1 MSVINRPESEVK
13 CRLGISLPSLIY
25 KLLVLILLLAALPAF
40 ASATASS
47 TGRHSCVISDI
58 YKPGLSI
65 DASTDVRA
73 LQAYQNAAAH
83 MLKDHRFAELDCLA
97 DGLRTRRERFPGGM
111 WKLHV
116 MYGGL
121 ASPNLFPV
129 HSTEGEWRNHL
140 GSLRQWVANRPKS
153 VTARVALASALMGYA
168 WTARGHGFSDTV
180 SESGWDLFV
189 QRAGEAK
196 RVLDGASRLGK
207 KCPESYAVMLTAAVA
222 QQWSNSQIR
231 ALFDEAIT
239 AEPEYYYYYR
249 LYAQTL
255 LPKWGGAEGAVDR
268 FLQQSADSLGSE
280 KGDILYFQVA
290 TNLICG
296 CNDDQGL
303 KLSLP
308 RIERGFNA
316 VEKQFGASMLNLN
329 LLASAATHAGEGDPV
344 LADKAFRRIG
354 DQWDRETWKKQEY
367 FDSAR
372 EWAANYSKTIL
383 KQRSMEADADSST
396 KGVDGAR
403 YQSTVEEK
411 LHGIAQQCAKGG
423 GAFPQQFE
431 TLVRIGAKGNVEEVK
446 IYANAPLPICL
457 YQTLMSSRDG
467 DALFGPPP
475 QAPYSIKLD
484 LDAATLAPAVSKQ

>member
-1 MSVINRPESEVK
+1 MRLIIRNQSVEERCTHFAQFSSYINKAFV
-13 CRLGISLPSLIY
+13 L
-25 KLLVLILLLAALPAF
+25 LLVLATVTAVAGAATPSA
-40 ASATASS
+40 ASCA
-47 TGRHSCVISDI
+47 ISDK
-58 YKPGLSI
+58 YKAGLSV
-65 DASTDVRA
+65 DASVDVSA
-73 LQAYQNAAAH
+73 LQAYQDTVEQ
-83 MLKDHRFAELDCLA
+83 MLKDQQFTALDCLA
-97 DGLRTRRERFPGGM
+97 NGLRTRKERFPGGM

-116 MYGGL
+116 IYGGL
-121 ASPNLFPV
+121 ASPNRYPV
-129 HSTEGEWRNHL
+129 HSTEVEWRARL
-140 GSLRQWVANRPKS
+140 RELRQWAADRPKS

-168 WTARGHGFSDTV
+168 WAARGNGFSDTV
-180 SESGWDLFV
+180 SENGWDLFA

-196 RVLDGASRLGK
+196 RVLDGASALGK

-222 QQWSNSQIR
+222 QQWSSSQIR

-268 FLQQSADSLGSE
+268 FLQRSADSLGGE

-329 LLASAATHAGEGDPV
+329 LLARAAANTGDGDPV
-344 LADKAFRRIG
+344 LADKAFHRIG
-354 DQWDRETWKKQEY
+354 NEWDRETWKKQEN

-372 EWAANYSKTIL
+372 EWAAGYSKTIL
-383 KQRSMEADADSST
+383 KQRAMEADAESST
-396 KGVDGAR
+396 KGADGAH
-403 YQSTVEEK
+403 YKSAVEEK
-411 LHGIAQQCAKGG
+411 LHAIAQQCAKGG

-446 IYANAPLPICL
+446 IYANGPLPICL

-484 LDAATLAPAVSKQ
+484 LDAATMAPAVSKQ